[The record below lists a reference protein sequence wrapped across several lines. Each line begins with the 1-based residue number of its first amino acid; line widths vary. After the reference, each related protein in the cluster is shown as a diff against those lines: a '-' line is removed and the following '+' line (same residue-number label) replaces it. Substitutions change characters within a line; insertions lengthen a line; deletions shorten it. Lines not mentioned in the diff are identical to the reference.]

1 MNIDM
6 ITINLQRDEEGT
18 IRHFSA
24 TGHAGYA
31 EQGPDIV
38 CAAITALAASAIG
51 SLQELADIDPVR
63 QLEDGLIRFSLPD
76 PTGLTAGQ
84 QQIASILMQSLVIGC
99 RQIQISYGH
108 RFIRFRS
115 RMIKGGTKQ

>member
-1 MNIDM
+1 M
-6 ITINLQRDEEGT
+6 ITITLQRDEEET
-18 IRHFSA
+18 IRHFTAS
-24 TGHAGYA
+24 GHAGYVD
-31 EQGPDIV
+31 QGPDIV

-51 SLQELADIDPVR
+51 SLQELADIDPER

-76 PTGLTAGQ
+76 PSGLTAAQ
-84 QQIASILMQSLVIGC
+84 RQIAAVLMQSLVIGC
-99 RQIQISYGH
+99 RQIQISYGS

>member
-1 MNIDM
+1 M
-6 ITINLQRDEEGT
+6 ITINLQRDGEGT

-31 EQGPDIV
+31 GQGPDIV

-63 QLEDGLIRFSLPD
+63 QLEDGLIQFSLPD
-76 PTGLTAGQ
+76 PSGLTAGQ